1 MERYAGCTFFASVP
15 SQQEADDTDAVIKE
29 TVKFLVEN
37 EFVRLQ
43 KCDENTERANKALE
57 VSYIEMP
64 CAPVFCS
71 YSPLLAPP
79 MSCIRFV
86 LRLAQLIVWVG
97 CDLPHIL
104 TSCIDWKPIKI
115 VISGAT

>member
-1 MERYAGCTFFASVP
+1 MVTKPLDVERYAGCTFFASVP

-43 KCDENTERANKALE
+43 KCDENTERANKAVE

-64 CAPVFCS
+64 
-71 YSPLLAPP
+71 
-79 MSCIRFV
+79 
-86 LRLAQLIVWVG
+86 
-97 CDLPHIL
+97 
-104 TSCIDWKPIKI
+104 
-115 VISGAT
+115 